1 MIRWRIR
8 WSWALYACFWRS
20 AVLYPGEG
28 AGACHLVMWFIEN
41 IFWRRSCPYFLGC
54 VQRSLLLL
62 CLLSTLTRSAWEADL
77 PLEHPT
83 RPFRSLSFRVGFVF
97 SVYVERQS
105 WQASPSSAIFIMTY
119 SAVCERA
126 FQAISGSWLLSAGKV
141 KEKISRSLWDGLFSS
156 YSADIWAMGVSLYV
170 LVLGRLPIQGSNLM
184 DLMTSMKNYNAVP
197 PMEGISDELK
207 ALLSSLLNPDV
218 SLRPTLKEILVILF
232 LQQVMI
238 RRQTG

>member
-77 PLEHPT
+77 PLKHPT

-141 KEKISRSLWDGLFSS
+141 KDRFPAHFEMDCFHLIPQTSGQWESASMFSCL
-156 YSADIWAMGVSLYV
+156 ADCRY
-170 LVLGRLPIQGSNLM
+170 
-184 DLMTSMKNYNAVP
+184 
-197 PMEGISDELK
+197 K
-207 ALLSSLLNPDV
+207 A
-218 SLRPTLKEILVILF
+218 RT
-232 LQQVMI
+232 
-238 RRQTG
+238 